1 VDLPELLRS
10 RARRYRCIQCGES
23 MADCRIS
30 VLDQRGNRA
39 LVRVTCASCKD
50 ENLLEL
56 IFQTETGAAAGRR
69 GRSPLDEG
77 RPRDPSPI
85 TPDELLE
92 LHELLDRHDGGF
104 VELLARR

>member
-1 VDLPELLRS
+1 MDLAELLRS

-23 MADCRIS
+23 MADCRIN

-56 IFQTETGAAAGRR
+56 IFQTEADAAARR
-69 GRSPLDEG
+69 ERERLDEG
-77 RPRDPSPI
+77 RPQDAAPI
-85 TPDELLE
+85 TADEVLE
-92 LHELLDRHDGGF
+92 LHELLAGHEGGF
-104 VELLARR
+104 TELLARR